1 MNHDRAKDRP
11 ASLCEQV
18 QAQVCLCLTP
28 LHVLTVAAI
37 VSQRGLR
44 FALGWYVCAVD
55 TPQHRAYASRMERC
69 CDEVRYVVE
78 STSDG
83 RGLKKYVRIAGR
95 RFRLRQEFLQ
105 HAPRNVD
112 QAFIPSSLSDY
123 CYVFVSAVRCR
134 RLVTFDDG
142 WSNVQ
147 PDSPLTQVHTRWST
161 RLLNAMTGISV
172 LPERIPELSTRHFSI
187 YSLPN
192 HAHRVEVISLLP
204 AADTAAPKV
213 DAEASM
219 QRLSYLVGPAPE
231 AAPAVYAAIADLLG
245 KVRIDGV
252 FAHPRDTL
260 RKINGVPYVDTS
272 LIVEDYVFRL
282 LVERPQ
288 AEIDVYGYESSVLLN
303 LAHVPRVRAFTI
315 CRPGA
320 ERAQAVAAMVSGG
333 VLRFSLSPGSPELLL
348 SPTGCGEKR

>member
-1 MNHDRAKDRP
+1 MNSDDAMGRSVD
-11 ASLCEQV
+11 SQLEQQHV
-18 QAQVCLCLTP
+18 QVCLCLTP
-28 LHVLTVAAI
+28 LHVLTVAA
-37 VSQRGLR
+37 VAAQHHLR
-44 FALGWYVCAVD
+44 FAIGWYVCSVD
-55 TPQHRAYASRMERC
+55 NPQHRAYASRLESC

-83 RGLKKYVRIAGR
+83 QGLQKYLRAAAR

-105 HAPRNVD
+105 HAPKNVD

-123 CYVFVSAVRCR
+123 CYVFVSAVRFC
-134 RLVTFDDG
+134 RLVTYDDG
-142 WSNVQ
+142 WLNVQ

-172 LPERIPELSTRHFSI
+172 LPERIQDLSTRHFSI

-192 HAHRVEVISLLP
+192 HAHRVEAISLLP
-204 AADTAAPKV
+204 PADTVAPRV
-213 DAEASM
+213 DAGVPV
-219 QRLSYLVGPAPE
+219 QRMSYLVGPAPE

-282 LVERPQ
+282 LAERPQ
-288 AEIDVYGYESSVLLN
+288 SVVDVYGYESSVLLN
-303 LAHVPRVRAFTI
+303 LAHMPRVRSFTI
-315 CRPGA
+315 CEPDA
-320 ERAQAVAAMVSGG
+320 ERSEAVAAMVIGG
-333 VLRFSLSPGSPELLL
+333 VLRF
-348 SPTGCGEKR
+348 KA